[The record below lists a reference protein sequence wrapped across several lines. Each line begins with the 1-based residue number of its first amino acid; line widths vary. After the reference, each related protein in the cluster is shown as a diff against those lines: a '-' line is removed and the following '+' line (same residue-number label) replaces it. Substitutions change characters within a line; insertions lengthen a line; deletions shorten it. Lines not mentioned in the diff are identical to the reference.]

1 MCLEKLCRTVR
12 NQVLDLGTYLRDEE
26 NPPVAKSARVR
37 LESRCWE
44 LAAEINRRRSLAARF
59 RVELVELRRRLVNHE
74 KKASFLLKR
83 IEILHRVGDQPN
95 AWSLALQLEQ
105 LRQLIHCDR
114 GRLKSQERILQE
126 HMARTQQL
134 TERLSDF
141 QELLTL

>member
-12 NQVLDLGTYLRDEE
+12 DQVLDLGTYLWEE
-26 NPPVAKSARVR
+26 EDVAKHARE
-37 LESRCWE
+37 LESRYAA
-44 LAAEINRRRSLAARF
+44 LAIEVGRRQGLTARYQA
-59 RVELVELRRRLVNHE
+59 ELVELRRRLVGHE
-74 KKASFLLKR
+74 KQASFLLKR

-95 AWSLALQLEQ
+95 AWGLALQLEQ

-114 GRLKSQERILQE
+114 SRLKSQERILQE

>member
-12 NQVLDLGTYLRDEE
+12 NQVLDLGAYLCDEDH
-26 NPPVAKSARVR
+26 PPVAKNARVD
-37 LESRCWE
+37 LESRCGD

-74 KKASFLLKR
+74 KKALFLLKR
-83 IEILHRVGDQPN
+83 IEILYRVGDQPN

-114 GRLKSQERILQE
+114 SRLKNQERILQE
-126 HMARTQQL
+126 HMARTQRL